1 MTVPLPI
8 LQSGSCEPFKAGIH
22 GAALGLVAIMGAYNA
37 AAWLN
42 RRERHLAVNALLY
55 GLATFWEQRHVAH
68 HIAACRRCA
77 EQASAERAAAEQD
90 FTSSRDKRAAGS
102 PDEAR
107 AA

>member
-8 LQSGSCEPFKAGIH
+8 LKSGSCEPFKAGIH

-77 EQASAERAAAEQD
+77 EQAAAERATAESN
-90 FTSSRDKRAAGS
+90 TPSRDERAAGT